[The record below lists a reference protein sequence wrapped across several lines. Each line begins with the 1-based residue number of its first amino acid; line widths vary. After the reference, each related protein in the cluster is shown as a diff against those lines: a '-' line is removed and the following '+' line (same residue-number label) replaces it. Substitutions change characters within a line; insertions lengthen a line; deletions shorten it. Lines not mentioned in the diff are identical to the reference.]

1 MTTNKFERFVINFC
15 EERNAYTIKDRETN
29 LLVVRE
35 DKETTYKTE
44 SLKEAYAFC
53 KRINSSSLRG
63 VHRFLPTF
71 SIGKTFYKI

>member
-15 EERNAYTIKDRETN
+15 EERNAYIIKDRETN

-44 SLKEAYAFC
+44 SLKEAYAFTLHLLEVFTDFC
-53 KRINSSSLRG
+53 QHSQ
-63 VHRFLPTF
+63 
-71 SIGKTFYKI
+71 